1 MFTRSFNVK
10 VSVLKLILICTIALA
25 ACNDSNDDSSDVAC
39 TEEFVP
45 AVTIEVKDKD
55 TGDFIAQ

>member
-1 MFTRSFNVK
+1 MK